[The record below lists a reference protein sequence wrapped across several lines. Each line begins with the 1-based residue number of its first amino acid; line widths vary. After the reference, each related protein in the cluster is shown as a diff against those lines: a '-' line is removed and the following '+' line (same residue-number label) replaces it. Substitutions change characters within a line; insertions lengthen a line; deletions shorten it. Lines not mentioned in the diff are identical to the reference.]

1 MKKLTDEIKALGDE
15 TRLRILNLL
24 RDAELCVCDL
34 FAVLNLPQSTVSRH
48 LAILRRGGWVVDQ
61 RRGSWMYYRLA
72 DDAAATAILAPLL
85 ERMATCERGTD
96 DLAALWEYLRKKS
109 EAECL

>member
-48 LAILRRGGWVVDQ
+48 LAILRRGGWVIDQ
-61 RRGSWMYYRLA
+61 RRGSWMFYRLA
-72 DDAAATAILAPLL
+72 DDAAAAAILTPLL
-85 ERMATCERGTD
+85 ERMTGCERAVADQGALRTY
-96 DLAALWEYLRKKS
+96 LAKKS